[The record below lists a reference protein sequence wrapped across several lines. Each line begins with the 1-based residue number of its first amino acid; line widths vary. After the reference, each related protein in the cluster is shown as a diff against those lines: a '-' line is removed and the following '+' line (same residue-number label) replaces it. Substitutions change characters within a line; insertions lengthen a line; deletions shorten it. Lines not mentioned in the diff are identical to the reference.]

1 MLDKYDRKI
10 LTLIHKL
17 PVCNQPYQAVAEQ
30 VGLSEE
36 EVLSRI
42 NGYIRDGFIRR
53 MGITVNHFLTGFK
66 ANAMV
71 AWRVDAENVDRAGE
85 LLAAIPSITH
95 CYERKLSG
103 DWEYNIFAMFH
114 AGTKEEL
121 EQTVQKVAEDM
132 GVLDYK
138 IMYTLKEW
146 KKDGRKYL

>member
-17 PVCNQPYQAVAEQ
+17 PACSQPYQVVAEQ

-36 EVLSRI
+36 EVLERI
-42 NGYIRDGFIRR
+42 KGYIQQGFIRR

-71 AWRVDAENVDRAGE
+71 AWRVKAQDVDRVGE
-85 LLAAIPSITH
+85 MLSALPCITH
-95 CYERKLSG
+95 CYERG
-103 DWEYNIFAMFH
+103 VDVDWEYNIFAMFH
-114 AGTKEEL
+114 ARTRQEL
-121 EQTVQKVAEDM
+121 EQTVEEIAGEM
-132 GVLDYK
+132 GVSDYK
-138 IMYTLKEW
+138 ILYTLKEW